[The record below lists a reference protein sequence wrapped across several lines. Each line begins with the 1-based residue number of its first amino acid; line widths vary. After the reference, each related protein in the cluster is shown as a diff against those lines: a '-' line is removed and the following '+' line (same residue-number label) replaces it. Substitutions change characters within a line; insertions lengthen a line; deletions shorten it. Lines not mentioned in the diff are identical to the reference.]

1 MMIKSAH
8 LFFFNLGIRLV
19 LCILDQI
26 IWNHLMNVVT
36 LLTNPTHLILV
47 LLIPRLFMR
56 LNQSIF
62 INKCTFWLQRVRLIC
77 MSAC

>member
-8 LFFFNLGIRLV
+8 LFFFDLGIRLV

-62 INKCTFWLQRVRLIC
+62 INKFTFWLQRVRLIC
-77 MSAC
+77 MLAC